1 MFFKKKDKTEVP
13 KPDAMAE
20 LPKLELPKFQDFD
33 IGQKEDKQ
41 EDAYSS
47 AVHEE
52 LPELDSLPKEEPE
65 FKKKNENYTT
75 PSYSQSDRQ
84 LFVRIE
90 NYKEA
95 MKKLENIKDAL
106 KKTDDI
112 LAKLEDI
119 RAEEEAEFSAW
130 HEDIRKIKDR
140 VLDIDSILF
149 EKR

>member
-1 MFFKKKDKTEVP
+1 MFFKKKENTDVP
-13 KPDAMAE
+13 KPDTMTE

-33 IGQKEDKQ
+33 MNQSEEKH

-47 AVHEE
+47 AVHDE
-52 LPELDSLPKEEPE
+52 LPELSSMPKDEPE
-65 FKKKNENYTT
+65 ERSYTT
-75 PSYSQSDRQ
+75 RSQPSYSQSDRQ
-84 LFVRIE
+84 LFVRVE
-90 NYKEA
+90 DYKDA
-95 MKKLENIKDAL
+95 MRKLENIKDAL

-130 HEDIRKIKDR
+130 HEDIKKIKDR

-149 EKR
+149 EKK

>member
-1 MFFKKKDKTEVP
+1 MFFKKKDKTDVP

-33 IGQKEDKQ
+33 MDQKE
-41 EDAYSS
+41 ENAYSP
-47 AVHEE
+47 AVHDE

-65 FKKKNENYTT
+65 FKEERENYTT

-90 NYKEA
+90 NFKEA

-119 RAEEEAEFSAW
+119 RGEEEAEFTAW

>member
-13 KPDAMAE
+13 KPDTMTE

-33 IGQKEDKQ
+33 TEQNEEKQ
-41 EDAYSS
+41 EDAYSP

-52 LPELDSLPKEEPE
+52 LPELSSLPKEEEPME
-65 FKKKNENYTT
+65 EKESYTT
-75 PSYSQSDRQ
+75 RSYSQTDRQ
-84 LFVRIE
+84 LFVKVE
-90 NYKEA
+90 DYKAA
-95 MKKLENIKDAL
+95 MKKLESIKEAL

-119 RAEEEAEFSAW
+119 RGEEEAEFTAW

-149 EKR
+149 EKK